1 MNLFTNKKITIF
13 ILSAALIIL
22 ISVLFFP
29 NLFGKK
35 TTSTAKEGAEITEIK
50 TQSEDTSLESIKN
63 DLNKTNVD
71 GVDKELKSIEKEI
84 NTAI

>member
-1 MNLFTNKKITIF
+1 MNLFSNKKITIF

-29 NLFGKK
+29 NLFSNK
-35 TTSTAKEGAEITEIK
+35 TTPTSRESAEVTEIK
-50 TQSEDTSLESIKN
+50 TQSKDTSLESIKN
-63 DLNKTNVD
+63 DLDKTNVD
-71 GVDKELKSIEKEI
+71 GVDKELESIEKEI